1 MFVYFED
8 KVFVTILYFFQASTS
23 KKSAHKKSTM
33 KLELT
38 ETQKSEIK
46 EAFDLFD
53 PDGTGK
59 IAIKD
64 LKIALRALGFEP
76 TMKEIQTLVAD
87 VTPECSNSL
96 SYEEFMKIMLIKM
109 TAEESQSEILRAFR
123 LFDDDKTGKIS
134 FENIKRVSI
143 ELEEELTD
151 EEIRDMINQVDED
164 GDGEISLE
172 EFVKLFKKMSS

>member
-1 MFVYFED
+1 MIKF
-8 KVFVTILYFFQASTS
+8 
-23 KKSAHKKSTM
+23 
-33 KLELT
+33 ELT
-38 ETQKSEIK
+38 EKQKSDIK

-59 IAIKD
+59 IGIKD
-64 LKIALRALGFEP
+64 LKVVFRALGYEP
-76 TMKEIQTLVAD
+76 TVKELQTLVAD
-87 VTPECSNSL
+87 VAPECPNLL

-109 TAEESQSEILRAFR
+109 TDVEENQSEIIKAFR

-134 FENIKRVSI
+134 FKNIKRVAM

-151 EEIRDMINQVDED
+151 EEIFDMINQVDED

-172 EFVKLFKKMSS
+172 EFIKLFKKMSC